1 MVDIALWDIL
11 GKSTSRPI
19 YRLLGGHRTSFD
31 AYASDGLWLIHPSE
45 AASQAEHFAELS
57 FRSMKMRLGRVNP
70 QEDLQAIREIRPSA

>member
-45 AASQAEHFAELS
+45 AASQAEHFAE
-57 FRSMKMRLGRVNP
+57 
-70 QEDLQAIREIRPSA
+70 